1 MYNKYS
7 SGGTLW
13 KNYMVDSN
21 FITLPKKLE
30 IPEIDDNRLKEL
42 YQLLKPIVTI
52 DEMKYLLREFTLQ
65 ELRNQSYIW
74 NRHEDKRD
82 IVDPNKLETVDDFLC
97 LHTWGYYGLF
107 KPSIAEVLSQAPESV
122 IEQANTFEIIESPET
137 REDVFKYKEVIDNGF
152 HLSKVRAYKM
162 HK

>member
-1 MYNKYS
+1 MEKLY
-7 SGGTLW
+7 GG
-13 KNYMVDSN
+13 NN

-30 IPEIDDNRLKEL
+30 IPEIDDKRLKEL

-82 IVDPNKLETVDDFLC
+82 IVDPSRLETVDDFLC

>member
-1 MYNKYS
+1 MEKLY
-7 SGGTLW
+7 GG
-13 KNYMVDSN
+13 NN
-21 FITLPKKLE
+21 FITLPKKIE
-30 IPEIDDNRLKEL
+30 IPEIDDKRLKEL

-82 IVDPNKLETVDDFLC
+82 IVDSSRLETVDDFLC
-97 LHTWGYYGLF
+97 LHTFGYYGLF

>member
-1 MYNKYS
+1 MEKLY
-7 SGGTLW
+7 GG
-13 KNYMVDSN
+13 SN

-82 IVDPNKLETVDDFLC
+82 IVDPSRLETVDDFLC

-137 REDVFKYKEVIDNGF
+137 REDVFKYKEIIDNGF

>member
-1 MYNKYS
+1 MEKLYGS
-7 SGGTLW
+7 
-13 KNYMVDSN
+13 SN
-21 FITLPKKLE
+21 FVTLPKKLE
-30 IPEIDDNRLKEL
+30 IPEIDDKRLKQL

-82 IVDPNKLETVDDFLC
+82 VVDPSRLETVDDFLC

-122 IEQANTFEIIESPET
+122 IEQANTFEIIERPET

>member
-1 MYNKYS
+1 MEKLY
-7 SGGTLW
+7 GG
-13 KNYMVDSN
+13 NN

-30 IPEIDDNRLKEL
+30 IPEIDDKRLKEL

-82 IVDPNKLETVDDFLC
+82 IVDPSRLEIVDDFLC

>member
-1 MYNKYS
+1 MEKLY
-7 SGGTLW
+7 GG
-13 KNYMVDSN
+13 SN
-21 FITLPKKLE
+21 FVTLPKKLE

-42 YQLLKPIVTI
+42 YKLLKPIVTI

-74 NRHEDKRD
+74 NRAEDKRD
-82 IVDPNKLETVDDFLC
+82 VVDPSKLETVDDFLC

-107 KPSIAEVLSQAPESV
+107 KPSIAEVLSQAPENV
-122 IEQANTFEIIESPET
+122 IEQANTFEIIEGPET
-137 REDVFKYKEVIDNGF
+137 REDVFKYKKVIDNGF

>member
-1 MYNKYS
+1 MEKLY
-7 SGGTLW
+7 GG
-13 KNYMVDSN
+13 SN
-21 FITLPKKLE
+21 FVTLPKKLE

-42 YQLLKPIVTI
+42 YKLLKPIVTI

-74 NRHEDKRD
+74 NRAEDKRD
-82 IVDPNKLETVDDFLC
+82 VVDPSKLETVDDFLC
-97 LHTWGYYGLF
+97 LHTWGYCGLF
-107 KPSIAEVLSQAPESV
+107 KPSIAEVLSQAPENV

>member
-1 MYNKYS
+1 MEKLY
-7 SGGTLW
+7 GG
-13 KNYMVDSN
+13 SN

-30 IPEIDDNRLKEL
+30 IPEIDDKRLKEL

-82 IVDPNKLETVDDFLC
+82 VVDPNKLETVDDFLC

-107 KPSIAEVLSQAPESV
+107 KPSIAVVLSQAPESV

>member
-1 MYNKYS
+1 MEKLY
-7 SGGTLW
+7 GG
-13 KNYMVDSN
+13 SN
-21 FITLPKKLE
+21 FVTLPQKLV
-30 IPEIDDNRLKEL
+30 IPEIDDRRLKKL

-52 DEMKYLLREFTLQ
+52 DEMKYLLREFALH
-65 ELRNQSYIW
+65 ELRDQSYIW
-74 NRHEDKRD
+74 NRQEDKRSA
-82 IVDPNKLETVDDFLC
+82 VDPRNLEPVDDFLC

-107 KPSIAEVLSQAPESV
+107 KPTIAEVLSQAPENV

-137 REDVFKYKEVIDNGF
+137 RADVFKYKEVIDNGF

>member
-1 MYNKYS
+1 M
-7 SGGTLW
+7 
-13 KNYMVDSN
+13 
-21 FITLPKKLE
+21 E

-82 IVDPNKLETVDDFLC
+82 VVDPNKLETVDDFLC

>member
-1 MYNKYS
+1 MEKLY
-7 SGGTLW
+7 GG
-13 KNYMVDSN
+13 NN

-30 IPEIDDNRLKEL
+30 IPEIDDKRLKEL
-42 YQLLKPIVTI
+42 YHLLKPIVTI

-82 IVDPNKLETVDDFLC
+82 IIDPNKLETVDDFLC

>member
-1 MYNKYS
+1 MEKLY
-7 SGGTLW
+7 GG
-13 KNYMVDSN
+13 NN

-30 IPEIDDNRLKEL
+30 IPEIDDKRLKEL

-82 IVDPNKLETVDDFLC
+82 IIDPNKLETVDDFLC

-152 HLSKVRAYKM
+152 HLSKIRAYKM

>member
-1 MYNKYS
+1 MEKLY
-7 SGGTLW
+7 GG
-13 KNYMVDSN
+13 SN

>member
-1 MYNKYS
+1 MERLY
-7 SGGTLW
+7 GG
-13 KNYMVDSN
+13 NN

-30 IPEIDDNRLKEL
+30 IPEIDDKKLKEL

-74 NRHEDKRD
+74 NRHKDKRD
-82 IVDPNKLETVDDFLC
+82 IVDPSRLERVDDFLC
-97 LHTWGYYGLF
+97 LHTFGYYGLF

-122 IEQANTFEIIESPET
+122 IEQANTFEIIESPEN
-137 REDVFKYKEVIDNGF
+137 REDVFEYKEVIDNGF

>member
-1 MYNKYS
+1 MEKLY
-7 SGGTLW
+7 GG
-13 KNYMVDSN
+13 SN

-74 NRHEDKRD
+74 NRNEDKRD
-82 IVDPNKLETVDDFLC
+82 VVDPNKLETVDDFLC

>member
-1 MYNKYS
+1 MEKLYGS
-7 SGGTLW
+7 
-13 KNYMVDSN
+13 SN
-21 FITLPKKLE
+21 FVTLPKKLE
-30 IPEIDDNRLKEL
+30 IPEIDDKRLKEL

-82 IVDPNKLETVDDFLC
+82 AVDSSKLETVDDFLC

-107 KPSIAEVLSQAPESV
+107 KPSIAEVLSQAPENV
-122 IEQANTFEIIESPET
+122 IEQANIFEIIESPET

-152 HLSKVRAYKM
+152 HLSKIRAYKM

>member
-1 MYNKYS
+1 MEKLY
-7 SGGTLW
+7 GGNNFVTL
-13 KNYMVDSN
+13 S
-21 FITLPKKLE
+21 KKFE
-30 IPEIDDNRLKEL
+30 IPEIDDKRLKEL

-82 IVDPNKLETVDDFLC
+82 IVDSSRLETVDDFLC
-97 LHTWGYYGLF
+97 LHTFGYYGLF

>member
-1 MYNKYS
+1 MEKLY
-7 SGGTLW
+7 GG
-13 KNYMVDSN
+13 SH

>member
-1 MYNKYS
+1 MEKLY
-7 SGGTLW
+7 GG
-13 KNYMVDSN
+13 NN

-30 IPEIDDNRLKEL
+30 IPEIDDKRLKEL
-42 YQLLKPIVTI
+42 YHLLKPIVTI

-82 IVDPNKLETVDDFLC
+82 IIDPNKLETVDDFLC

-137 REDVFKYKEVIDNGF
+137 CEDVFKYKEVIDNGF

>member
-1 MYNKYS
+1 MEKLYGS
-7 SGGTLW
+7 
-13 KNYMVDSN
+13 SN
-21 FITLPKKLE
+21 FVTLPKKLE
-30 IPEIDDNRLKEL
+30 IPEIDDKRLKEL

-74 NRHEDKRD
+74 DRHEDKRD
-82 IVDPNKLETVDDFLC
+82 AVDSSKLETVDDFLC
-97 LHTWGYYGLF
+97 LHTWEYYGLF
-107 KPSIAEVLSQAPESV
+107 KPSIAEVLSQAPENV
-122 IEQANTFEIIESPET
+122 IEQANIFEIIESPET

>member
-1 MYNKYS
+1 MEKLY
-7 SGGTLW
+7 GG
-13 KNYMVDSN
+13 SN

-82 IVDPNKLETVDDFLC
+82 VVDPNKLEIVDDFLC

-152 HLSKVRAYKM
+152 HLSRVRVYKM

>member
-1 MYNKYS
+1 MEKLY
-7 SGGTLW
+7 GG
-13 KNYMVDSN
+13 SN

-30 IPEIDDNRLKEL
+30 IPEIDDKGLKEL

-65 ELRNQSYIW
+65 ELSNQSYIW
-74 NRHEDKRD
+74 NRNEDKRD
-82 IVDPNKLETVDDFLC
+82 IVDLSKLETIDDFLC
-97 LHTWGYYGLF
+97 LHTCGYYGFF

>member
-1 MYNKYS
+1 MEKLY
-7 SGGTLW
+7 GG
-13 KNYMVDSN
+13 SN

-30 IPEIDDNRLKEL
+30 IPEIDDKRLKEL

-82 IVDPNKLETVDDFLC
+82 VVDPNKLETVDDFLC

-107 KPSIAEVLSQAPESV
+107 KPSIAEVLSQVPENV

>member
-1 MYNKYS
+1 MEKLY
-7 SGGTLW
+7 GG
-13 KNYMVDSN
+13 SN

-30 IPEIDDNRLKEL
+30 IPEINDKRLKEL

-82 IVDPNKLETVDDFLC
+82 VIDPNKLETVDDFLC

-137 REDVFKYKEVIDNGF
+137 REDVFKYKEVINNGF

>member
-1 MYNKYS
+1 MEKLY
-7 SGGTLW
+7 GG
-13 KNYMVDSN
+13 SN

-65 ELRNQSYIW
+65 ELRKQSYIC

-82 IVDPNKLETVDDFLC
+82 GVDPNKLETVDDFLC

>member
-1 MYNKYS
+1 MEKLY
-7 SGGTLW
+7 GG
-13 KNYMVDSN
+13 SN
-21 FITLPKKLE
+21 FVTLPKKLE

-42 YQLLKPIVTI
+42 YRLLKPIVTI

-74 NRHEDKRD
+74 NRAEDKRD
-82 IVDPNKLETVDDFLC
+82 VVDPSKLETVDDFLC

-107 KPSIAEVLSQAPESV
+107 KPSIAEVLSQAPENV

>member
-1 MYNKYS
+1 MEKLYGS
-7 SGGTLW
+7 
-13 KNYMVDSN
+13 SN
-21 FITLPKKLE
+21 FVTLPKKLE
-30 IPEIDDNRLKEL
+30 IPEIDDKRLKEL

-74 NRHEDKRD
+74 NRHEDKRNV
-82 IVDPNKLETVDDFLC
+82 VDLSKLETVDDFLC
-97 LHTWGYYGLF
+97 LHTWWYYGFF
-107 KPSIAEVLSQAPESV
+107 KPSIAEVLSQAPENV
-122 IEQANTFEIIESPET
+122 IEQANIFEIIESPET

-152 HLSKVRAYKM
+152 HLSKIRAYKM

>member
-1 MYNKYS
+1 MEKLY
-7 SGGTLW
+7 GG
-13 KNYMVDSN
+13 SN

-30 IPEIDDNRLKEL
+30 IPEINDKRLKEL

-82 IVDPNKLETVDDFLC
+82 IVDPSRLETVDDFLC

-122 IEQANTFEIIESPET
+122 IEQANTFEIIESSET

>member
-1 MYNKYS
+1 MEKLY
-7 SGGTLW
+7 GG
-13 KNYMVDSN
+13 NN

-30 IPEIDDNRLKEL
+30 IPEIDDKRLKEL

-82 IVDPNKLETVDDFLC
+82 IVDSSRLETVDDFLC
-97 LHTWGYYGLF
+97 LHTFGYYGLF